1 MTAASIIGR
10 RDRQTAEWSASL
22 ILGLPEMP
30 LQAAARSSYD
40 GRRKQCG
47 CARNTIDLG
56 RSVMDRRAFLQSGS
70 LAAAAGAAIANVV
83 TPAAAQTPGA
93 GAAAH
98 ARDWSNRRPK
108 GEPVVKR
115 FDEQRWVL
123 DNVIQAN
130 GIDWDQGRTGATLRG
145 LGPGAAPDMDELRKR
160 VKRLVD
166 ICPAFESLANKREA
180 TAKAAEQAGDKVLAR
195 DNYFMA
201 ANYWASAMWTI
212 DEVNQKLTSLNDKKR
227 AAFDK
232 YTALADHHI
241 EWIELPY
248 RGKSLPAIFHLPP
261 NYQSGTR
268 VPVVVVVS
276 GMDGYKE
283 RSVAL
288 YKDSWME
295 RGYAVLAFEGPGY
308 WEPPLRGI
316 YVDVPGWA
324 ESGKTV
330 ADWLAKRP
338 EVDAGKIGMTGVSY
352 GSFFTAI
359 MMAADARYKAC
370 AVSGTC
376 YEPGGET
383 IFNRASP
390 TFKKRFMFMSGITDE
405 RDFDEFR
412 KTIDWNG
419 YAQKVKGAYLVA
431 CGEYDQLCPLEHT
444 EAFMKALGG
453 PKQLLIYE
461 GGNHSI
467 ALTTATQNGPEPRQ
481 YQAEW
486 IAARLEGKPFAS
498 ERWFVE
504 ANGNVVKAAMA

>member
-1 MTAASIIGR
+1 MMG
-10 RDRQTAEWSASL
+10 AENS
-22 ILGLPEMP
+22 
-30 LQAAARSSYD
+30 AARP
-40 GRRKQCG
+40 
-47 CARNTIDLG
+47 ARNSFDPG
-56 RSVMDRRAFLQSGS
+56 RSIMDRRAFLQSGS
-70 LAAAAGAAIANVV
+70 LAAAAGAVIANAA
-83 TPAAAQTPGA
+83 TAAAAAAAETP
-93 GAAAH
+93 AAH
-98 ARDWSNRRPK
+98 ARDWSNRAPK

-123 DNVIQAN
+123 DNVIQGN
-130 GIDWDQGRTGATLRG
+130 GVDWDQGRTAATLRG

-166 ICPAFESLANKREA
+166 IGPTFESLAGKREA
-180 TAKAAEQAGDKVLAR
+180 AAKAAEQAGDKIAAR

-212 DEVNQKLTSLNDKKR
+212 DEVNQKLTTLNDRKR
-227 AAFDK
+227 AAFDR
-232 YTALADHHI
+232 YTTLADHHI
-241 EWIELPY
+241 EWVELPY

-261 NYQSGTR
+261 NYQSGAR
-268 VPVVVVVS
+268 VPVIVVVS

-288 YKDSWME
+288 SKDAWME

-324 ESGKTV
+324 EAGKTV
-330 ADWLAKRP
+330 ADWLARRP

-359 MMAADARYKAC
+359 MMAADSRYKAC
-370 AVSGTC
+370 AVTGTC

-405 RDFDEFR
+405 AEFDEFR

-444 EAFMKALGG
+444 ESFMKALGG
-453 PKQLLIYE
+453 PKQLLVYQ

-467 ALTTATQNGPEPRQ
+467 ALTPATQNGPEPRA

-486 IAARLEGKPFAS
+486 LAARLDGKPFTS

-504 ANGNVVKAAMA
+504 ASGNVVKEAMA

>member
-1 MTAASIIGR
+1 
-10 RDRQTAEWSASL
+10 
-22 ILGLPEMP
+22 
-30 LQAAARSSYD
+30 
-40 GRRKQCG
+40 
-47 CARNTIDLG
+47 
-56 RSVMDRRAFLQSGS
+56 
-70 LAAAAGAAIANVV
+70 
-83 TPAAAQTPGA
+83 
-93 GAAAH
+93 
-98 ARDWSNRRPK
+98 
-108 GEPVVKR
+108 
-115 FDEQRWVL
+115 
-123 DNVIQAN
+123 
-130 GIDWDQGRTGATLRG
+130 
-145 LGPGAAPDMDELRKR
+145 MDELRKR

-166 ICPAFESLANKREA
+166 ICPAFEALANKREA
-180 TAKAAEQAGDKVLAR
+180 MAKAAEQAGDKVAAR

-212 DEVNQKLTSLNDKKR
+212 DEVNQKLTTLNDKKR

-232 YTALADHHI
+232 YIALADNGSSCPI
-241 EWIELPY
+241 
-248 RGKSLPAIFHLPP
+248 G
-261 NYQSGTR
+261 
-268 VPVVVVVS
+268 
-276 GMDGYKE
+276 
-283 RSVAL
+283 
-288 YKDSWME
+288 
-295 RGYAVLAFEGPGY
+295 
-308 WEPPLRGI
+308 
-316 YVDVPGWA
+316 A

-338 EVDAGKIGMTGVSY
+338 EIDAGKIGMTGVSY

-359 MMAADARYKAC
+359 MMAADSRYKAC

-431 CGEYDQLCPLEHT
+431 CGEYDQLCPLEYT

-453 PKQLLIYE
+453 PKQLLVYE

-486 IAARLEGKPFAS
+486 IAARLEGKPFTS
-498 ERWFVE
+498 ERWFVG

>member
-1 MTAASIIGR
+1 M
-10 RDRQTAEWSASL
+10 
-22 ILGLPEMP
+22 PEMP
-30 LQAAARSSYD
+30 LQAAAPGSYD
-40 GRRKQCG
+40 GRRKQRG
-47 CARNTIDLG
+47 NARNKMDLG

-83 TPAAAQTPGA
+83 TPAAAETPVG
-93 GAAAH
+93 GTAAH
-98 ARDWSNRRPK
+98 ARDWSNRKPK

-166 ICPAFESLANKREA
+166 ICPAFESLAGKREA
-180 TAKAAEQAGDKVLAR
+180 TAKAAEQAGDKVAAR

-261 NYQSGTR
+261 NYQSGK
-268 VPVVVVVS
+268 VPVIVVVS

-288 YKDSWME
+288 YKDAWME
-295 RGYAVLAFEGPGY
+295 RGYAVLAFEGP
-308 WEPPLRGI
+308 E
-316 YVDVPGWA
+316 
-324 ESGKTV
+324 
-330 ADWLAKRP
+330 
-338 EVDAGKIGMTGVSY
+338 
-352 GSFFTAI
+352 
-359 MMAADARYKAC
+359 
-370 AVSGTC
+370 
-376 YEPGGET
+376 
-383 IFNRASP
+383 
-390 TFKKRFMFMSGITDE
+390 
-405 RDFDEFR
+405 
-412 KTIDWNG
+412 
-419 YAQKVKGAYLVA
+419 
-431 CGEYDQLCPLEHT
+431 
-444 EAFMKALGG
+444 
-453 PKQLLIYE
+453 
-461 GGNHSI
+461 
-467 ALTTATQNGPEPRQ
+467 
-481 YQAEW
+481 
-486 IAARLEGKPFAS
+486 
-498 ERWFVE
+498 
-504 ANGNVVKAAMA
+504 